1 MVRTTSLFLLA
12 ALLGDPCM
20 AQTPHA
26 PNVEAQRTAMK
37 KLEFLVGEWSG
48 EATVLRAPG
57 QFVDMAQTESAQFK
71 LDGLVLLI
79 EGVGRAKTDGKVS
92 LQALGLISFD
102 DETETYK
109 MRAFNDGRW
118 LETEVKMG
126 DGGNS
131 ISWGFALGAFKTA
144 TVLRINEN
152 GEWTEHGELT
162 IGERP
167 PQKMMDLK
175 VRRISR

>member
-1 MVRTTSLFLLA
+1 
-12 ALLGDPCM
+12 M
-20 AQTPHA
+20 AQTPRV

-37 KLEFLVGEWSG
+37 KLGFLVGDWSG
-48 EATVLRAPG
+48 EATVLRGPG
-57 QFVDMAQTESAQFK
+57 QFAEMAQTESAQFK
-71 LDGLVLLI
+71 LDGLVLMI

-102 DETETYK
+102 DETGTYK

-118 LETEVKMG
+118 LETEVKLA

-131 ISWGFALGAFKTA
+131 ISWGFALGAYKTT
-144 TVLRINEN
+144 TVLRINES

-162 IGERP
+162 VGERP
-167 PQKMMDLK
+167 PQKMMELK

>member
-1 MVRTTSLFLLA
+1 
-12 ALLGDPCM
+12 M

-48 EATVLRAPG
+48 EATVLRGPG
-57 QFVDMAQTESAQFK
+57 QFAEMAQTESAHFK
-71 LDGLVLLI
+71 LDGLVLMI
-79 EGVGRAKTDGKVS
+79 ERVGRVKTDRKVS

-102 DETETYK
+102 DETGTYK

-118 LETEVKMG
+118 LETEVKLA

-131 ISWGFALGAFKTA
+131 ISWGFSLGAFKTA

-152 GEWTEHGELT
+152 DEWTEHGELT

-175 VRRISR
+175 VRRVSVSK

>member
-1 MVRTTSLFLLA
+1 
-12 ALLGDPCM
+12 M
-20 AQTPHA
+20 AQTSHV
-26 PNVEAQRTAMK
+26 PNVVAQRTAMR

-48 EATVLRAPG
+48 DATVLRGPG
-57 QFVDMAQTESAQFK
+57 QFVDMAQIESAQFK
-71 LDGLVLLI
+71 LEGLVLMI

-102 DETETYK
+102 DETGTYR

-118 LETEVKMG
+118 LETEVKMA

-144 TVLRINEN
+144 TVLRINES
-152 GEWTEHGELT
+152 GEWTEHGEIT

-167 PQKMMDLK
+167 PQKMMDLN